1 MASARPPKEFMDAA
15 VRSIEASGT
24 AEDAK
29 AVAAAQWRK
38 MDKKARAPWEAIR
51 KLRESEGS
59 IEVVPGNPGPGLLAL
74 TPAGAAV
81 KAASTVAQVA
91 TGDIVVIRS
100 ILPRGTKK
108 NPLPPLL
115 VETHINLAA
124 IGIGAFFIAL
134 AALIGVV
141 AWNGIPL
148 IGGRIGGI
156 KETRAGATSTEEGL
170 GGILLD
176 LFGGVTG
183 PLLRLFGF
191 R

>member
-1 MASARPPKEFMDAA
+1 MSRPPKEFMDAA

-24 AEDAK
+24 AENPS

-38 MDKKARAPWEAIR
+38 MSKKARAPWEVLR
-51 KLRESEGS
+51 TLRETGAE
-59 IEVVPGNPGPGLLAL
+59 IVPGNPGPGVLAL

-81 KAASTVAQVA
+81 KAASTVAQVV

-124 IGIGAFFIAL
+124 IGIGAFFLAL
-134 AALIGVV
+134 TALVGIV
-141 AWNGIPL
+141 AWNGAF
-148 IGGRIGGI
+148 GVQGI
-156 KETRAGATSTEEGL
+156 KETREGRAPATGIPGADFALGL
-170 GGILLD
+170 LKRIIG
-176 LFGGVTG
+176 
-183 PLLRLFGF
+183 
-191 R
+191 